1 MYIDF
6 FMKKKII
13 IFTFFL
19 ILFVSVVF
27 SIKLW
32 LRMDFVDIST
42 NGLIAIIICVIVSL
56 ILGIFLMALA
66 FFSSR
71 FGFDDQV
78 DHNLESIIEKH
89 KKL

>member
-1 MYIDF
+1 
-6 FMKKKII
+6 MKKKLII
-13 IFTFFL
+13 ISFFL
-19 ILFVSVVF
+19 ILFISIYF

-32 LRMDFVDIST
+32 LDMDFINIST
-42 NGLIAIIICVIVSL
+42 NGLIAITVCIIVSL
-56 ILGIFLMALA
+56 ILGFFLMALA

-78 DHNLESIIEKH
+78 DHDLESIIKKH